1 LFLFKRNE
9 IYKKIYFDET
19 SCCAIEL
26 CNFFTSKYDSLRLG
40 YRRTYDINKAD
51 VLIICGYSSKNYI
64 EMINFVLKEKKNK
77 PKILALGGCAI
88 KGGPLNSFCIGADM
102 YLPGCPPRPESIV
115 NALLKLKKIRGKNA
129 N

>member
-1 LFLFKRNE
+1 LFLFNRNE
-9 IYKKIYFDET
+9 IYRKIYFDET

-26 CNFFTSKYDSLRLG
+26 SNFFTAKYDSLRLG
-40 YRRTYDINKAD
+40 FKRTFDLNKAD
-51 VLIICGYSSKNYI
+51 LIIICGYTSKNYI
-64 EMINFVLKEKKNK
+64 EMINFYIKNKKIK

-88 KGGPLNSFCIGADM
+88 NKGPLESNIIQADM

-115 NALLKLKKIRGKNA
+115 NALLKLKKHRGKNE